1 MIYLEGVTIVKYKEP
16 VPFFFKY
23 YAFEAKTVE
32 RILKA
37 RFCPR
42 QLEFIS
48 ARSVSQSLSLLPE
61 VKQRPLEEYSALFK
75 ESSHG

>member
-1 MIYLEGVTIVKYKEP
+1 VHAI
-16 VPFFFKY
+16 KY

-61 VKQRPLEEYSALFK
+61 VKQRSLEEYSALFK
-75 ESSHG
+75 EPSHD